1 MKDGQTPSRVY
12 LNERLYEKKVETVA
26 RAKSAGACYMLV
38 PAGRAKVFFFC
49 FRKNWASWEGYST
62 VEGGGEGFVTLLAE
76 PSFCMSCNRLAMFCK
91 EMYERVASPG

>member
-1 MKDGQTPSRVY
+1 MR
-12 LNERLYEKKVETVA
+12 KKLKPLPEP
-26 RAKSAGACYMLV
+26 RALV
-38 PAGRAKVFFFC
+38 HATCLSQPGELKFFF
-49 FRKNWASWEGYST
+49 FFFPKNWSSWEGYST

>member
-1 MKDGQTPSRVY
+1 MR
-12 LNERLYEKKVETVA
+12 KKLKPLPEL
-26 RAKSAGACYMLV
+26 RALV
-38 PAGRAKVFFFC
+38 HATCLSQPGELKFFFFF
-49 FRKNWASWEGYST
+49 FRKNWSSWEGYST

>member
-1 MKDGQTPSRVY
+1 MHATCLSQLGE
-12 LNERLYEKKVETVA
+12 L
-26 RAKSAGACYMLV
+26 
-38 PAGRAKVFFFC
+38 FFFFF
-49 FRKNWASWEGYST
+49 FREIWSSWEGYST